1 LRLLD
6 GDLMAA
12 TITTA
17 DLKAAA
23 KRIAAGVASAS
34 DELNA
39 LDGQLGDGDLGVTVG
54 RGWQAVADAADTFPD
69 DMGKAFLAAAK
80 AFQSVSSS
88 SFGTLVATAFM
99 SAAKQTMGKTS
110 VPASDVP
117 QLLAAARDAM
127 MARGKGALGDKTV
140 LDSLEAVIGALP
152 AADPQAMA
160 SAADKAAA
168 AALDAFRDRPNKLGR
183 ARMFAEKSVGLD
195 DPGMMAFRRIVAA
208 LA

>member
-1 LRLLD
+1 
-6 GDLMAA
+6 MAV

-23 KRIAAGVASAS
+23 RRIAAGVASAT

-39 LDGQLGDGDLGVTVG
+39 LDGQLGDGDLGITVG

-69 DMGKAFLAAAK
+69 DLGKAFLAAAK

-99 SAAKQTMGKTS
+99 SAAKLTMGKTEIAVAD
-110 VPASDVP
+110 VPA
-117 QLLAAARDAM
+117 LLTAARDAM

-140 LDSLEAVIGALP
+140 LDSLDAVIEAVSGAP
-152 AADPQAMA
+152 ESMAALAE
-160 SAADKAAA
+160 KAAV
-168 AALDAFRDRPNKLGR
+168 AALDDFRAKPNKLGR
-183 ARMFAEKSVGLD
+183 ARMFAEKSMGMD
-195 DPGMMAFRRIVAA
+195 DPGMVAFRRIVGA
-208 LA
+208 LVQGRMSP